1 MTCRLDS
8 LRDKEVI
15 NVKDGGRIGFVS
27 DAEVDTQ
34 EAKLTAV
41 VVYGRLRLFGLLGR
55 EADFVIPWKDIVLI
69 GEDTVLVQY
78 EAPPRPNGRAPWAGC
93 WKKSAFKGGISPGF
107 YPFPAKNCLLLPGA
121 CAIIFQQNTR
131 RASDWCLGKPQVC
144 PEAAARRR

>member
-27 DAEVDTQ
+27 DTQ

-78 EAPPRPNGRAPWAGC
+78 EAPAQAQRQSALGRLLE
-93 WKKSAFKGGISPGF
+93 KIGF
-107 YPFPAKNCLLLPGA
+107 
-121 CAIIFQQNTR
+121 
-131 RASDWCLGKPQVC
+131 
-144 PEAAARRR
+144 

>member
-78 EAPPRPNGRAPWAGC
+78 EAPAQAQRQSALGRLLE
-93 WKKSAFKGGISPGF
+93 KISF
-107 YPFPAKNCLLLPGA
+107 
-121 CAIIFQQNTR
+121 
-131 RASDWCLGKPQVC
+131 
-144 PEAAARRR
+144 

>member
-55 EADFVIPWKDIVLI
+55 EADFVI

-78 EAPPRPNGRAPWAGC
+78 EAPAQAQRQSALGRLLE
-93 WKKSAFKGGISPGF
+93 KIGF
-107 YPFPAKNCLLLPGA
+107 
-121 CAIIFQQNTR
+121 
-131 RASDWCLGKPQVC
+131 
-144 PEAAARRR
+144 